1 MKRKIYFAGSIRG
14 GRNDK
19 EVYLRL
25 IRHLSK
31 YGDVLTEHVGNTDIA
46 DEGEEGLSD
55 EYIFQRDISW
65 LRESDVVVAEVSTPS
80 IGVGYE
86 IGIAEGM
93 NKPILCL
100 FRNRG
105 TKKLSAMI
113 AGNSKLHVLRY
124 ESFADA
130 IGYLDNFFDKTD
142 NKL

>member
-19 EVYLRL
+19 ELYLRL

-31 YGDVLTEHVGNTDIA
+31 YGDVLTEHVGNTEIA
-46 DEGEEGLSD
+46 DEGEKGISD
-55 EYIFQRDISW
+55 EFIFRRDVSW

-100 FRNRG
+100 FRNQG
-105 TKKLSAMI
+105 SKKLSAMI

-124 ESFADA
+124 DAFADA
-130 IGYLDNFFDKTD
+130 LAYLDNFFNKADK
-142 NKL
+142 KL